1 MSENTAREKIK
12 KILQDPLLKE
22 GKKKFFIKLVCPD
35 ATTTLR
41 NYMLIL
47 LTKKTYLDENSLVN
61 AFVINLGKKPSNY
74 IEIST
79 DSYIVK
85 PTMTEYFEMSS
96 LYRTYKNKPL

>member
-1 MSENTAREKIK
+1 MNKNMAREAIK
-12 KILQDPLLKE
+12 KILQDPSLKE
-22 GKKKFFIKLVCPD
+22 GKKKVFIKLVYPD

-47 LTKKTYLDENSLVN
+47 LTKKTYLYENNLVD

-74 IEIST
+74 IRIST

-85 PTMTEYFEMSS
+85 LTMTEYFEMSS